1 MKVGILIHF
10 NHNAYECIAEA
21 ARQGF
26 DNGQISMWD
35 MSLYTDEIAE
45 EIKRACAD
53 FHFTVTAVWCGW
65 SGPIDWT
72 YPNMYQT
79 LGLVPAAT
87 REMRIEELLKGAE
100 FARKLGVQDII
111 THIGYL
117 PDNPF
122 HPDNIGVC
130 QALKRICGELKKYN
144 QYFLFET
151 GEELPL
157 SLVHLMNKV
166 GLDNMGINF
175 DPANLLMNGRGACPV
190 AALEFLAPYIR
201 GFHAKD
207 ALKPV
212 APELKKIEVPVGQGD
227 ADFPALIQKLREI
240 GYNGSITIER
250 ENYDDPEKRKQEVAQ
265 IKAYLESLIVK

>member
-65 SGPIDWT
+65 SGPIDWS

-87 REMRIEELLKGAE
+87 RQMRIEELLKGAE

-111 THIGYL
+111 THIG
-117 PDNPF
+117 
-122 HPDNIGVC
+122 
-130 QALKRICGELKKYN
+130 
-144 QYFLFET
+144 
-151 GEELPL
+151 
-157 SLVHLMNKV
+157 
-166 GLDNMGINF
+166 
-175 DPANLLMNGRGACPV
+175 
-190 AALEFLAPYIR
+190 
-201 GFHAKD
+201 
-207 ALKPV
+207 
-212 APELKKIEVPVGQGD
+212 
-227 ADFPALIQKLREI
+227 
-240 GYNGSITIER
+240 
-250 ENYDDPEKRKQEVAQ
+250 
-265 IKAYLESLIVK
+265 